1 VSRGSISI
9 NGVGKE
15 FGTATVLDGVDLSIE
30 GGSFVTLLGP
40 SGCGKTTLL
49 RLIAG
54 FLDPSRGSI
63 AIDGAP
69 MQGVPPRRR
78 PLGMV
83 FQNLALFP
91 HLDVFENVAYGMRI
105 RGTTATE
112 IAARVS
118 RFLGLVGLAGFERRR
133 IGQLSGG
140 QKQRVA
146 LARSLALEPAILLLD
161 EPLSALDLQLR
172 RQLQVELKSIQRQ
185 LATTFVFVTHDQE
198 EATMLSDTIVV
209 MNGGHVQ
216 QVGTPGE
223 IYRRPASPFVAR
235 FVGDINML
243 DGRIEA
249 VDAMSV
255 SVAIA
260 DRRIIVP
267 RASVVG
273 IAAAGRACQLACR
286 PESVRLS
293 EAPANALSIE
303 ARVTALHR
311 LGPTV
316 KAVLDTPAGT
326 AHGARDG
333 RHPGRCGTHRRKDGA
348 SVGTVRHIHALRLNL
363 KERSC
368 PLRISPAAPSQT
380 TWKPSPP
387 ARLPRATSSRA
398 CSNAPARPSP
408 STRSRPSIRTAPAP
422 PPTPSTRG
430 ARPAGPLAPW
440 PLCRSRPRISS

>member
-1 VSRGSISI
+1 M
-9 NGVGKE
+9 GVGKE
-15 FGTATVLDGVDLSIE
+15 FGTTTVLDRVDLAID

-54 FLDPSRGSI
+54 FLEPSRGAIS
-63 AIDGAP
+63 IDGAS
-69 MQGVPPRRR
+69 MQGVSPRHR

-91 HLDVFENVAYGMRI
+91 HLDVFENVAYGLKV
-105 RGTTATE
+105 RGAPAAD
-112 IAARVS
+112 IAGKVS

-209 MNGGHVQ
+209 MNAGHVQ
-216 QVGTPGE
+216 QVGTPDA

-243 DGRIEA
+243 EGRIVA
-249 VDAMSV
+249 VDGTSV
-255 SVAIA
+255 SVALA
-260 DRRIIVP
+260 DRQISVP
-267 RASVVG
+267 RSTLVG
-273 IAAAGRACQLACR
+273 TPAVGKGCQLACR
-286 PESVRLS
+286 PESLRLG
-293 EAPANALSIE
+293 ETGNNGALSLD
-303 ARVTALHR
+303 ARISALHR
-311 LGPTV
+311 LGPTLKV
-316 KAVLDTPAGT
+316 VVDGPLGPLT
-326 AHGARDG
+326 ALMMADVPQVADLAEG
-333 RHPGRCGTHRRKDGA
+333 K
-348 SVGTVRHIHALRLNL
+348 TVRL
-363 KERSC
+363 SV
-368 PLRISPAAPSQT
+368 PSDSLT
-380 TWKPSPP
+380 LF
-387 ARLPRATSSRA
+387 A
-398 CSNAPARPSP
+398 
-408 STRSRPSIRTAPAP
+408 ST
-422 PPTPSTRG
+422 
-430 ARPAGPLAPW
+430 
-440 PLCRSRPRISS
+440 

>member
-1 VSRGSISI
+1 MSRGTISI
-9 NGVGKE
+9 AGVGKE
-15 FGTATVLDGVDLSIE
+15 FGAATVLDAVDLTIA

-54 FLDPSRGSI
+54 FLEPSRGTI
-63 AIDGAP
+63 AIDGVP
-69 MQGVPPRRR
+69 MQGVPPRLR

-105 RGTTATE
+105 RGMAAAE
-112 IAARVS
+112 ISGRVS
-118 RFLGLVGLAGFERRR
+118 RFLTLVGLAGFERRR

-223 IYRRPASPFVAR
+223 IYRRPARPS
-235 FVGDINML
+235 
-243 DGRIEA
+243 
-249 VDAMSV
+249 S
-255 SVAIA
+255 
-260 DRRIIVP
+260 
-267 RASVVG
+267 RASWATSTCWT
-273 IAAAGRACQLACR
+273 AASRRSTPGRLPC
-286 PESVRLS
+286 PS
-293 EAPANALSIE
+293 
-303 ARVTALHR
+303 
-311 LGPTV
+311 
-316 KAVLDTPAGT
+316 PAG
-326 AHGARDG
+326 AS
-333 RHPGRCGTHRRKDGA
+333 RCRAPRSSGTPR
-348 SVGTVRHIHALRLNL
+348 
-363 KERSC
+363 
-368 PLRISPAAPSQT
+368 PAAP
-380 TWKPSPP
+380 
-387 ARLPRATSSRA
+387 ASS
-398 CSNAPARPSP
+398 
-408 STRSRPSIRTAPAP
+408 
-422 PPTPSTRG
+422 
-430 ARPAGPLAPW
+430 PAGPNRSASARHRPTR
-440 PLCRSRPRISS
+440 CRSRPVYRRCIASGPP

>member
-1 VSRGSISI
+1 MSRGTIQVAGI
-9 NGVGKE
+9 GKE
-15 FGTATVLDGVDLSIE
+15 FGAATVLDGVDLTIA

-54 FLDPSRGSI
+54 FLEPSRGTI

-105 RGTTATE
+105 RGMAAAE
-112 IAARVS
+112 ISGRVS
-118 RFLGLVGLAGFERRR
+118 KFLALVGLAGFEGRR

-209 MNGGHVQ
+209 MNGGHVR

-243 DGRIEA
+243 DGRISA
-249 VDAMSV
+249 FDAA
-255 SVAIA
+255 SVAVSLGGT
-260 DRRIIVP
+260 RISVP
-267 RASVVG
+267 RSTLVG
-273 IAAAGRACQLACR
+273 VPGIGAACQIACR
-286 PESVRLS
+286 PEAVRLGN
-293 EAPANALSIE
+293 ADDGALSLD
-303 ARVTALHR
+303 ARVSALHR

-316 KAVLDTPAGT
+316 KAVLDTPLGPLT
-326 AHGARDG
+326 ALSMADTPQGAELAEG
-333 RHPGRCGTHRRKDGA
+333 K
-348 SVGTVRHIHALRLNL
+348 TVRL
-363 KERSC
+363 SV
-368 PLRISPAAPSQT
+368 PSDSFT
-380 TWKPSPP
+380 VF
-387 ARLPRATSSRA
+387 A
-398 CSNAPARPSP
+398 
-408 STRSRPSIRTAPAP
+408 ST
-422 PPTPSTRG
+422 
-430 ARPAGPLAPW
+430 
-440 PLCRSRPRISS
+440 